1 MKRKRYLLAA
11 AMLLAASVGLM
22 NAQTTQRQV
31 VEEGGTGPFKSE
43 VVGDASCP
51 RFTVY
56 RPQNMKEV
64 VARQGALPVI
74 VYANGACFNNN
85 VEMRLLLSE
94 VASYGYVAAAIG
106 PYDEADVM
114 AQWRGV
120 LRAAYPET
128 KGEVV
133 MANGEKVMPMTPEE
147 RKALQE
153 EQARQREKA
162 AKNAKKSKK
171 KQTEA
176 TPSGTYPKM
185 LLEVLDWLTDQN
197 AISGSEYYHCLDLGH
212 VAAMGQSCGGA
223 QVLGIAHDPRIK
235 TCVMLNTGIGDM
247 EMMGAT
253 KESLK
258 NLHTPMFYMIGGPA
272 DIAYANAKKDYER
285 IADNIPV
292 VMLNS
297 KDGHSGTYYEKH
309 GGNYAKA
316 VVKWLDWQLKGRVGQ
331 AALFLDDEYLKMKF
345 PDWQGVRKNFK

>member
-1 MKRKRYLLAA
+1 MKKIFMTAMFFAVSLGLA
-11 AMLLAASVGLM
+11 

-51 RFTVY
+51 GFTVY
-56 RPQNMKEV
+56 RPQNLKEV
-64 VARQGALPVI
+64 VAQKGALPVI

-114 AQWRGV
+114 AQWKGV
-120 LRAAYPET
+120 LLSAYPET

-133 MANGEKVMPMTPEE
+133 MANGEKILPLTAEE
-147 RKALQE
+147 RKARDEQQAKQR
-153 EQARQREKA
+153 EQAQ
-162 AKNAKKSKK
+162 KNAKKNK
-171 KQTEA
+171 KQQQTE
-176 TPSGTYPKM
+176 PPFRTYPKM
-185 LLEVLDWLTDQN
+185 LLEVLSWLTDQN
-197 AISGSEYYHCLDLGH
+197 ATAGSEYYHCLDLDH

-223 QVLGIAHDPRIK
+223 QVLGVSHDPRIK
-235 TCVMLNTGIGDM
+235 TCVMLNSGIGDM
-247 EMMGAT
+247 EMMGTT
-253 KESLK
+253 KENLK
-258 NLHTPMFYMIGGPA
+258 SLHTPMFYMIGGPG
-272 DIAYANAKKDYER
+272 DIAYANAQKDYER

-316 VVKWLDWQLKGRVGQ
+316 VVKWLDWQLKGQVGQ
-331 AALFLDDEYLKMKF
+331 SALFLDDEYLKMKF
-345 PDWQGVRKNFK
+345 PEWQGVRKNF